1 VLLLFQTNPAAGKFA
16 ELNVKDPDRAIDWLS
31 FCFQKAR
38 AWCSRESPRRKS
50 AREAMIRAWNI
61 AWPGRTGSTDRAVFL
76 AHTNLAHRSGKETY
90 HASSRDLAEIAGCE
104 RRTASLATR
113 RLGKAGLVRLD
124 KRSSYGFANRYRLN
138 SPTRE
143 VSDLVPLHNNPIYE
157 GV

>member
-1 VLLLFQTNPAAGKFA
+1 AQVESLYAIAWLRLEPAPLNHRQVPRKAKQLLQGGSRPQYHSRSELEQAIVTILVNAGFTFEEVLLLFQTNPAAGKFA

-76 AHTNLAHRSGKETY
+76 AHANLAHRSGKET
-90 HASSRDLAEIAGCE
+90 
-104 RRTASLATR
+104 
-113 RLGKAGLVRLD
+113 
-124 KRSSYGFANRYRLN
+124 
-138 SPTRE
+138 
-143 VSDLVPLHNNPIYE
+143 
-157 GV
+157 